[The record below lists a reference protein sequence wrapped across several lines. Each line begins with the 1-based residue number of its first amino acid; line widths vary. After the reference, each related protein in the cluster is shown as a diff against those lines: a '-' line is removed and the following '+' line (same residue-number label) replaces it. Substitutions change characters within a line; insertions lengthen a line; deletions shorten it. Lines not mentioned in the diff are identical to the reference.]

1 MKPTAP
7 LHLYEVPPRKDK
19 RGVAA
24 PSSCGNSPARS
35 GIPVFAT
42 FLLPWIRR
50 ALWFEE
56 AYRSRQRRLYAIK
69 TSIQMLR
76 EKNVLGGH
84 HYQFHGDQ
92 EDAGFKQ
99 EAVAEALDDKSD
111 DKQNERY
118 NDN

>member
-1 MKPTAP
+1 M
-7 LHLYEVPPRKDK
+7 
-19 RGVAA
+19 
-24 PSSCGNSPARS
+24 
-35 GIPVFAT
+35 VFENLK
-42 FLLPWIRR
+42 LLWTRR
-50 ALWFEE
+50 TLRFEK

-69 TSIQMLR
+69 TIIQMLR
-76 EKNVLGGH
+76 EKNVLSGH

-99 EAVAEALDDKSD
+99 EAVAEALDEKSD

>member
-1 MKPTAP
+1 M
-7 LHLYEVPPRKDK
+7 HVYEVRLRKDK

-24 PSSCGNSPARS
+24 ASSCGNSPARS

-42 FLLPWIRR
+42 FLLPWTRR
-50 ALWFEE
+50 TLRFEK
-56 AYRSRQRRLYAIK
+56 AYRLRQRRLYAIK

-84 HYQFHGDQ
+84 HYQFHRDQ